1 MWIRTLAG
9 RSSAALILAAL
20 ASFPTFARAQ
30 NTAIDAKQLES
41 EVAAARSENGVI
53 REQLRRL
60 DSSKRR
66 CCS

>member
-30 NTAIDAKQLES
+30 NPAIDAKQLES

-60 DSSKRR
+60 ESSKRR